1 MRPKGRGFHPQ
12 TLMNGLIPTTV
23 DEFVTELEP
32 TISPSQCPKSAMRG
46 TVLNV
51 LNLLGALD
59 DARLLQT
66 VRNCSGT
73 EIKFNLIHRRPE

>member
-1 MRPKGRGFHPQ
+1 
-12 TLMNGLIPTTV
+12 MNGLIPTTV

-32 TISPSQCPKSAMRG
+32 TISPSQSPKSAMRG

-59 DARLLQT
+59 DAELIKT
-66 VRNCSGT
+66 VRGCRA
-73 EIKFNLIHRRPE
+73 KPEMN

>member
-1 MRPKGRGFHPQ
+1 
-12 TLMNGLIPTTV
+12 MNGLIPTTV

-32 TISPSQCPKSAMRG
+32 TISPSQCPKSAMKG
-46 TVLNV
+46 TIRNV
-51 LNLLGALD
+51 MTLLGALD

-73 EIKFNLIHRRPE
+73 EIKFNLVHRSAE